1 MENWNDS
8 YQKITKMLPHRYPF
22 LFVDKVLEVTPGK
35 DPERRIG
42 RKAVT
47 LKNVTINEGFFAG
60 HFPDFPV
67 MPGVLLVEAMAQ
79 TGGIASFQSVDS
91 PSRIMIAR
99 ISNARFRRPVV
110 PGDAVIMEAEV
121 INAKGTMMV
130 IRCEARVNKEV
141 VAECE
146 FTAHVEMSEN

>member
-8 YQKITKMLPHRYPF
+8 YQRITKMLPHRFPF
-22 LFVDKVLEVTPGK
+22 LLVDRILEITASA

-42 RKAVT
+42 RRAKT
-47 LKNVTINEGFFAG
+47 LKNVTINEGFFQG

-67 MPGVLLVEAMAQ
+67 VPGVLLIEAMAQ
-79 TGGIASFQSVDS
+79 TGGVACFQTADS

-99 ISNARFRRPVV
+99 INNARFRRPVI

-121 INAKGTMMV
+121 INAKGAMMV
-130 IRCEARVNKEV
+130 IKCEAQVDGEI

-146 FTAHVEMSEN
+146 FTAHVEMDK